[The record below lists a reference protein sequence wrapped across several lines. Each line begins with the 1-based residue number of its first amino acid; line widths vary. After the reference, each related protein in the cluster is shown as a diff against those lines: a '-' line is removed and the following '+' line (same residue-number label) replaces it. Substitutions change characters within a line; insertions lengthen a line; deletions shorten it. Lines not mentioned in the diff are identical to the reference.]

1 MDELAMLIAPRR
13 RARNCT
19 GCYRGS
25 IIEFEPTQVIEKQSG
40 DYEPQ
45 PDSYTWTTPS
55 LNPSQTYK
63 CIAFGRRILTLMPV
77 SCTKIYSSG
86 DHDLDDIAPL
96 PVSFQHLPDP
106 PAPSATPTPFLQRNV
121 SCVRYSEPHIGRSQP
136 KAALITTSGPSHSDM
151 FEHVDHRTKQITTYT
166 AQVDVYR

>member
-13 RARNCT
+13 RAKNCT
-19 GCYRGS
+19 DCNRGF

-63 CIAFGRRILTLMPV
+63 CIVLGRRKSTLMHV
-77 SCTKIYSSG
+77 S
-86 DHDLDDIAPL
+86 
-96 PVSFQHLPDP
+96 
-106 PAPSATPTPFLQRNV
+106 
-121 SCVRYSEPHIGRSQP
+121 
-136 KAALITTSGPSHSDM
+136 
-151 FEHVDHRTKQITTYT
+151 
-166 AQVDVYR
+166 